1 MVQVAAYALG
11 EEMKQPHTYTL
22 YHPKWYRRR
31 VSTWWWAE
39 QWRSFKFILREL
51 SSLAVIYF
59 VALLLWLLWSLGQGE
74 ASYRNFLA
82 CMEWPLMIVF
92 NVIAF
97 LFVLYHTITWFNLAP
112 KAMAV
117 RVGGKRLPDW
127 MIAAPNYV
135 AWIVISAIIAW
146 FILGGN

>member
-1 MVQVAAYALG
+1 MKAA
-11 EEMKQPHTYTL
+11 PTYNL
-22 YHPKWYRRR
+22 YRPKWYRKR
-31 VSTWWWAE
+31 VSTWWWTE

-74 ASYRNFLA
+74 KSYVNFQLW
-82 CMEWPLMIVF
+82 METPLLIVC

-97 LFVLYHTITWFNLAP
+97 LFVLYHTITWYNLAP

-135 AWIVISAIIAW
+135 AWVVISAIVAW
-146 FILGGN
+146 FILRRN

>member
-1 MVQVAAYALG
+1 
-11 EEMKQPHTYTL
+11 MKDAPAYTL
-22 YHPKWYRRR
+22 YHPKWYRKR
-31 VSTWWWAE
+31 VSTWWWTQ

-74 ASYRNFLA
+74 ASYFNFLIW
-82 CMEWPLMIVF
+82 METPLLIVC

-97 LFVLYHTITWFNLAP
+97 LFVLYHTITWYNLAP

-117 RVGGKRLPDW
+117 RMGGKRLPDW

-135 AWIVISAIIAW
+135 AWVVISAIVAW
-146 FILGGN
+146 FILRRN